1 MKIILFLCLFILPIV
16 AQERFVL
23 PVDEAKKDAGFFAF
37 REKLIRTVKS
47 RDVKSLLIV
56 VDKNIKNGFGGEDG
70 IANFKK
76 NWKITSAKSELWDEL
91 LTALTHGGTFD
102 KRLRNSFYAPY
113 LFTTFPEDIDAFEYE
128 AIFGNNV
135 NLRAKSD
142 ANSSVVATL
151 SYNIVKVDYQNSIK
165 ISKNSEQY
173 SWLKIETL
181 GGKKGF
187 VKPEFVRSSIAYRAG
202 FEKLKGKWMLTF
214 FLAGD

>member
-1 MKIILFLCLFILPIV
+1 MKIIFILCLLVLPSF

-23 PVDEAKKDAGFFAF
+23 PVDEAKKDASFFAF
-37 REKLIRTVKS
+37 RAKLITAVKKKDS
-47 RDVKSLLIV
+47 KFLLSI

-76 NWKITSAKSELWDEL
+76 GWKITSAKSELWGEL
-91 LTALTHGGTFD
+91 LTVLTHGGTFD
-102 KRLRNSFYAPY
+102 DRRRNSFYAPY

-135 NLRAKSD
+135 NMRAKPD
-142 ANSSVVATL
+142 AKSTVIASL

-202 FEKLKGKWMLTF
+202 FEKIKGKWMLTF